1 MRRQRWLLV
10 AAVGFGLAVMMS
22 VGSAI
27 WCGIASRMGARI
39 GSPIGSQVAWAQ
51 TSRMRF
57 EEASEESVRAFEE
70 RRARRE
76 HARATASV
84 PAAPVP
90 GEPEDPEEPDA
101 PTPPGVPSSGDI
113 VRIGSDIHVEEGQVV
128 DGDVIVFG
136 ADADVDGHVRGN
148 VSVTKGDVQLGSKA
162 KVDGDVLVI
171 GGEIQEEDGA
181 TVLGQRVT
189 GLQRGGNIRTRR
201 ITRDIDFDE
210 HRFWEHPAKVA
221 RRLTYLLMML
231 ALAWAI
237 AKFAAGRTT
246 RALDTMRRE
255 VATSF
260 GMGFAFLLLLIPS
273 LIAMAL
279 VVAILCITIIGIP
292 VALGVMFAYF
302 LLLVLL
308 GCWGYVVGAAAIG
321 QRIAGRSG
329 TQPSLVRSAVY
340 GVLAIQGAML
350 VATMLRPLPVIGWA
364 AGVLWVLAMVVYSA
378 VTLLGVGALIRSKF
392 GQGEGGQWWP
402 PSRLFGPSTP
412 PAPAG
417 WPAPGATGQWTPEVP
432 QQPVAQAPYVPPV
445 APQPP
450 PPAPPASYAPPPYTP
465 PPNPGEP
472 PAPVA

>member
-10 AAVGFGLAVMMS
+10 AAVGFGLAVFMS

-27 WCGIASRMGARI
+27 WCGVASRMGARI

-70 RRARRE
+70 RRAQRE
-76 HARATASV
+76 RTRSTASPTPAV
-84 PAAPVP
+84 PA
-90 GEPEDPEEPDA
+90 EPDDPEEPDA
-101 PTPPGVPSSGDI
+101 PTPPGAPSSGDI

-148 VSVTKGDVQLGSKA
+148 VSVTRGDVQLGSKA

-189 GLQRGGNIRTRR
+189 GLQRGAGVRSRR
-201 ITRDIDFDE
+201 IHRDIDMDE
-210 HRFWEHPAKVA
+210 GRMWSHPAKVA

-246 RALDTMRRE
+246 RALDTMRSE
-255 VATSF
+255 AATSF

-292 VALGVMFAYF
+292 VALGVLFAYF

-308 GCWGYVVGAAAIG
+308 GSWGYVVGAAAIG

-329 TQPSLVRSAVY
+329 TQPTLVRSAVY

-350 VATMLRPLPVIGWA
+350 VATMLKPLPVIGWA
-364 AGVLWVLAMVVYSA
+364 AGVLWVLAMVVYSG
-378 VTLLGVGALIRSKF
+378 VTLLGIGALIRSKF

-417 WPAPGATGQWTPEVP
+417 SGWPAPGATGTQWTPDIPVQP
-432 QQPVAQAPYVPPV
+432 AQPVM
-445 APQPP
+445 
-450 PPAPPASYAPPPYTP
+450 PPAPSPPASYAPPPYTP
-465 PPNPGEP
+465 PPTPPEP
-472 PAPVA
+472 PAPIA